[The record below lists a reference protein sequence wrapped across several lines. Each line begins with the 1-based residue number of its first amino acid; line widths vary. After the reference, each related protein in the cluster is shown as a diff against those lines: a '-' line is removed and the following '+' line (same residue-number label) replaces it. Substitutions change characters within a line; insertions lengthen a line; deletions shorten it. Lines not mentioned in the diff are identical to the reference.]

1 LELRLWYYGDRK
13 TYSHLR
19 ASIMHIPRIVFTFA
33 IAVLSIVQVG
43 SGLQA
48 QESAPQLRSAAHSNP
63 NILVFIADDMAAE
76 DCGAY
81 GHPKIR
87 TPNIDRLAREG
98 MRFTRAFLTCSS
110 CSPSRSSI
118 LTSRYPHNTGAEQLH
133 WPLPADR
140 IMVSAI
146 LHEAGYWT
154 AAVGKWHLG
163 EAVRRQFEKTVPRF
177 DDTLATLRNRPRD
190 RPFFVWAASTDPHR
204 PYQPGAIPTAHVVG
218 DAVVPPYLP
227 DVAEVRE
234 DLALYYDE
242 IARLDGAVGDVR
254 DELERQGVLDDTCI
268 VFISDNGRPFPRCKT
283 TIYDSGIRTPL
294 IVRYPRLVKAGTV
307 CNSLVSSID
316 LSPTFVEIAKSK
328 SPEPFQGR
336 SFLPLLKDPEAPAV
350 RMFAFAEHNWHDFD
364 DHSRAVRSQRF
375 KYIRNWYTDVA
386 GTPPADAVRSPSFQA
401 MRRLRDANKLN
412 EAQLNPF
419 RKPRPG
425 EELYD
430 VEADP
435 HELVNLVDDGRYADE
450 LKQLRQA
457 LDEWMRETGDGVPA
471 ERTPD
476 EFDRETGER
485 LTERAPDAGRKPRPN
500 QASRRPA
507 TAD

>member
-1 LELRLWYYGDRK
+1 MHVLRNR
-13 TYSHLR
+13 
-19 ASIMHIPRIVFTFA
+19 FTLVVL
-33 IAVLSIVQVG
+33 VLSIVHFG
-43 SGLQA
+43 SGLHA
-48 QESAPQLRSAAHSNP
+48 QDAAPQSRSAVPSKP

-98 MRFTRAFLTCSS
+98 MRFTRAVLTCSS

-133 WPLPADR
+133 WPLPADQ
-140 IMVSAI
+140 IMVSSI
-146 LHEAGYWT
+146 LREAGYWT
-154 AAVGKWHLG
+154 AAVGKWHVG
-163 EAVRRQFEKTVPRF
+163 EAVRRQFEKTAPRF
-177 DDTLATLRNRPRD
+177 DDIVATLRNRPRD

-204 PYQPGAIPTAHVVG
+204 PYQARAIPNPHNAS

-242 IARLDGAVGDVR
+242 IARLDSAIGEVLR
-254 DELERQGVLDDTCI
+254 ELAQQDALDDTLV
-268 VFISDNGRPFPRCKT
+268 VFMSDNGRPFPRCKT

-294 IVRYPRLVKAGTV
+294 IVRFPRLVKGGAV
-307 CNSLVSSID
+307 CDSLVSSID
-316 LSPTFVEIAKSK
+316 LSPTFVELAGVDRPQS
-328 SPEPFQGR
+328 FQGR
-336 SFLPLLKDPEAPAV
+336 SLLPLLKDAGSPAI
-350 RMFAFAEHNWHDFD
+350 RQYAFAEHNWHDFD

-375 KYIRNWYTDVA
+375 KYIRNWYNDVP

-401 MRRLRDANKLN
+401 MRRLRDTSKLN
-412 EAQLNPF
+412 EAQVNPF
-419 RKPRPG
+419 RKPRPA

-435 HELVNLVDDGRYADE
+435 HELVNLVDNSRDADE
-450 LKQLRQA
+450 LNRLRQA

-476 EFDRETGER
+476 EFDRETGKR

-500 QASRRPA
+500 QASARKQS
-507 TAD
+507 AD